1 MASGQAGISP
11 AATETDRIV
20 LGRINGI
27 FGTRGWVK
35 IHSYT
40 RPRDNILAYRCWQI
54 ATPSGWRAHNVI
66 DSRLQ
71 GNGIIASLEGITDR
85 DAAAAYV
92 NSDIAVARSML
103 APVEPGE
110 YYWYDLVGL
119 RVFNREGTDLGRVV
133 QLLDTGANDV
143 LVVDGER
150 RRLIPYVPGV
160 HVDEVDLAGER
171 ILVDWHVD
179 D

>member
-1 MASGQAGISP
+1 VASDPERIILGKISG
-11 AATETDRIV
+11 V
-20 LGRINGI
+20 

-40 RPRDNILAYRCWQI
+40 RPRDNILAYRRWDL
-54 ATPSGWRAHNVI
+54 ATPSGWRSHAVAE
-66 DSRLQ
+66 SRRQ
-71 GNGIIASLEGITDR
+71 GNGLIARLEDVTDR
-85 DAAAAYV
+85 DAAVATV
-92 NSDIAVARSML
+92 GRDIAIAREL
-103 APVEPGE
+103 LPPNEPGE

-119 RVFNREGTDLGRVV
+119 QVANREGAELGRVV

-143 LVVDGER
+143 LVVEGDR
-150 RRLIPYVPGV
+150 KRLIPYVPGV
-160 HVDEVDLAGER
+160 YVDEVNLDDGR